1 MKLWLIRHPTPIT
14 EPGICY
20 GRLDLEPEPGHLQA
34 MVAALRARPAPLRL
48 LTSPLQRC
56 RRLAEALAGH
66 GWPDPEVLDGLA
78 EMDFGEWEGRRWD
91 DIGREAVDGWARDV
105 LRFAP
110 PGGETVAALAD
121 RAHAALQGALAAVA
135 SGAPDAAGPGGP
147 GPTLAVVTHAGVI
160 RTLPQRLAGRPLAPF
175 EGGRID
181 YGTVTTL
188 VRDPEG
194 WREIERNA
202 AP

>member
-1 MKLWLIRHPTPIT
+1 MQLWLIRHPTPIT
-14 EPGICY
+14 EPGTCY

-66 GWPDPEVLDGLA
+66 GWPAPEVLGGLA
-78 EMDFGEWEGRRWD
+78 EMDFGDWEGRRWD
-91 DIGREAVDGWARDV
+91 DIGREAVDGWARDL

-121 RAHAALQGALAAVA
+121 RAHHAMQRALAAID
-135 SGAPDAAGPGGP
+135 PEAARS

-175 EGGRID
+175 DGGRID

-188 VRDPEG
+188 QLGPEG
-194 WREIERNA
+194 WRETQRNA
-202 AP
+202 PP